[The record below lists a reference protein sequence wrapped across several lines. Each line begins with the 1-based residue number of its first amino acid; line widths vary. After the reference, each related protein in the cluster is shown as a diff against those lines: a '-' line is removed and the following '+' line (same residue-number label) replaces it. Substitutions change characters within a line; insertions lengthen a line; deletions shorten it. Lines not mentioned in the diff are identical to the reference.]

1 MNNGHNG
8 YPNGNNGYGQQ
19 QNGYNQY
26 NNGYNQQQNGYN
38 QYSNNAYGQQQMNN
52 GYYDQSMAGQRTYSD
67 SKISLAEYSKRVY
80 GWLGGGLSITFI
92 IGFILMSIISNNP
105 SVIDNYLPVY
115 FGAVIVELVLVF
127 TLGIFIRKLSYT
139 ASTVCFLIYSLM
151 NGITIAPALVVVGGK
166 DAIFAFAATAVLFIA
181 FSIYGIVTK
190 RDLSKLG
197 PILTIGLIVLIVY
210 SLIAMLFRMDGTS
223 LIISIIGIAIFI
235 GFTAYDTKKIKAGY
249 QYYSNNEE
257 MLKKASINTALELYL
272 DFINLFLYILRL
284 MAASKR

>member
-1 MNNGHNG
+1 
-8 YPNGNNGYGQQ
+8 
-19 QNGYNQY
+19 
-26 NNGYNQQQNGYN
+26 
-38 QYSNNAYGQQQMNN
+38 MNN